1 MWRQEHADAPL
12 QDVPA
17 DMVMASGSGLDPHIS
32 LQNAEYQLDR
42 ISQKWAA
49 DTKRDPKQ
57 VRSEIEQMVEANAGA
72 PFGGLFGEKFVN
84 VLQLNLE
91 LRNKYGQPQ

>member
-1 MWRQEHADAPL
+1 
-12 QDVPA
+12 
-17 DMVMASGSGLDPHIS
+17 
-32 LQNAEYQLDR
+32 
-42 ISQKWAA
+42 
-49 DTKRDPKQ
+49 
-57 VRSEIEQMVEANAGA
+57 MVEANAGA